1 MNNKHIAC
9 GIVALFIVVLV
20 QLTLW
25 VQGNRTKVQNEADA
39 AQQAE
44 TDASALLNQ
53 QKSQLS
59 ELRRQSTDL
68 IEFLRIWQPYFTT
81 IDTTIDN
88 ALRSAEVNLS
98 MRIKDANLVNLA
110 QKFDSTSLKGNS
122 SIPNTMRAFLTF
134 EDDYSRLMNWLGD
147 LEVKMPT
154 VRTTSARLSKGTRA
168 NDLRMEIVLE
178 QPMLSK

>member
-25 VQGNRTKVQNEADA
+25 VQGHRTKVQNEAGA
-39 AQQAE
+39 AEQAE
-44 TDASALLNQ
+44 TNANAQLNRERN
-53 QKSQLS
+53 QLS

-81 IDTTIDN
+81 IDN
-88 ALRSAEVNLS
+88 AQSAEVNLS
-98 MRIKDANLVNLA
+98 MRIKEANLVNLA
-110 QKFDSTSLKGNS
+110 QRFESAPVKGNA
-122 SIPNTMRAFLTF
+122 SIPNMLRGFLTF
-134 EDDYSRLMNWLGD
+134 EDDYARLMNWLGD

-154 VRTTSARLSKGTRA
+154 VRTSSVRLSKGTRE

-178 QPMLSK
+178 QPLLKQ

>member
-1 MNNKHIAC
+1 MNNKHISC

-25 VQGNRTKVQNEADA
+25 VQGHRTKVQNEAGA

-44 TDASALLNQ
+44 TNASAQLNQ
-53 QKSQLS
+53 ERSQLS

-81 IDTTIDN
+81 IDN
-88 ALRSAEVNLS
+88 AQSAEVSLS
-98 MRIKDANLVNLA
+98 MRIKEANLVNLA
-110 QKFDSTSLKGNS
+110 QRFEAAPVKGNA
-122 SIPNTMRAFLTF
+122 SIPNMLRGFLTF
-134 EDDYSRLMNWLGD
+134 EDDYARLMNWLGE

-154 VRTTSARLSKGTRA
+154 VRTSSVRLSKGSRE

-178 QPMLSK
+178 QPLLKQ

>member
-1 MNNKHIAC
+1 MNNKHISC

-25 VQGNRTKVQNEADA
+25 VQGHRTKVQNEAGA

-44 TDASALLNQ
+44 TNASAQLNQ
-53 QKSQLS
+53 ERSQLS

-81 IDTTIDN
+81 IDN
-88 ALRSAEVNLS
+88 AQSAEVGLS
-98 MRIKDANLVNLA
+98 MRIKEANLVNLA
-110 QKFDSTSLKGNS
+110 QRFEAAPVKGNA
-122 SIPNTMRAFLTF
+122 SIPNMLRGFLTF
-134 EDDYSRLMNWLGD
+134 EDDYARLMNWLGE
-147 LEVKMPT
+147 LEVKIPT
-154 VRTTSARLSKGTRA
+154 VRTSSVRLSKGSRE

-178 QPMLSK
+178 QPLLKQ

>member
-9 GIVALFIVVLV
+9 GIVAIFIVVLV

-25 VQGNRTKVQNEADA
+25 VQGNRTKVQTEANA
-39 AQQAE
+39 AQEAE
-44 TDASALLNQ
+44 TDASAELNQ
-53 QKSQLS
+53 ERGQLG

-81 IDTTIDN
+81 IDN
-88 ALRSAEVNLS
+88 PQSAEVNLS
-98 MRIKDANLVNLA
+98 MRIKEANLVNLA
-110 QKFDSTSLKGNS
+110 QRFELTPVKGNA
-122 SIPNTMRAFLTF
+122 SIPNTMRASLTF
-134 EDDYSRLMNWLGD
+134 EDDYVSLMNWLGD

-154 VRTTSARLSKGTRA
+154 VRTGSVRLSKGTRA

-178 QPMLSK
+178 QPLLSK

>member
-25 VQGNRTKVQNEADA
+25 VQGNRTKVQNQAEA

-44 TDASALLNQ
+44 TDATTALNQ
-53 QKSQLS
+53 ERAQLGN
-59 ELRRQSTDL
+59 LRRQSADL

-81 IDTTIDN
+81 IDN
-88 ALRSAEVNLS
+88 PQSAEVNLS
-98 MRIKDANLVNLA
+98 MRIKEANLVNLA
-110 QKFDSTSLKGNS
+110 QRFELTPVKGNA
-122 SIPNTMRAFLTF
+122 SIPNSMRALLTF
-134 EDDYSRLMNWLGD
+134 EDDYARLMNWLGD

-154 VRTTSARLSKGTRA
+154 VRTSSVRLSKGTRA
-168 NDLRMEIVLE
+168 NDLRMEVVLE
-178 QPMLSK
+178 QPLLKQ

>member
-1 MNNKHIAC
+1 MNSKHISC

-25 VQGNRTKVQNEADA
+25 VQGHRTKVQNEAGA
-39 AQQAE
+39 AEQAE
-44 TDASALLNQ
+44 ANANAQLNQ
-53 QKSQLS
+53 ERSQLS

-81 IDTTIDN
+81 IDS
-88 ALRSAEVNLS
+88 AQSAEVNLA
-98 MRIKDANLVNLA
+98 MRIKEANLVNLA
-110 QKFDSTSLKGNS
+110 QRFESAPVKGNA
-122 SIPNTMRAFLTF
+122 SIPSMLRGFLTF
-134 EDDYSRLMNWLGD
+134 EDDYARLMNWLGD

-154 VRTTSARLSKGTRA
+154 VRTSSVRLSKGTRE

-178 QPMLSK
+178 QPLLKQ

>member
-1 MNNKHIAC
+1 MNNKHVAC

-20 QLTLW
+20 QSTLW
-25 VQGNRTKVQNEADA
+25 VQSKRTKVQDEANA

-44 TDASALLNQ
+44 TDASAQLNQ
-53 QKSQLS
+53 ERGQLS

-81 IDTTIDN
+81 IDNTQ
-88 ALRSAEVNLS
+88 SAEINLS

-110 QKFDSTSLKGNS
+110 KRFEPTPVKGNA

-134 EDDYSRLMNWLGD
+134 EDDYARLMNWLGD

-154 VRTTSARLSKGTRA
+154 VRTTSARLSKGTRP
-168 NDLRMEIVLE
+168 NDLRMEIVLD
-178 QPMLSK
+178 QPLLKQ

>member
-9 GIVALFIVVLV
+9 AIVAMFIVVLV
-20 QLTLW
+20 QFTLW
-25 VQGNRTKVQNEADA
+25 VQGNRTKVQSEAGA

-44 TDASALLNQ
+44 TDANVQLNQ
-53 QKSQLS
+53 ERAQLG
-59 ELRRQSTDL
+59 ELRKKSTDL
-68 IEFLRIWQPYFTT
+68 IEFLRIWQSYFTT
-81 IDTTIDN
+81 IDN
-88 ALRSAEVNLS
+88 AQSAEINLS

-110 QKFDSTSLKGNS
+110 QRFEQTPVKGNA
-122 SIPNTMRAFLTF
+122 SIPNTMRAYLTF
-134 EDDYSRLMNWLGD
+134 EDDYARLMNWLGD

-178 QPMLSK
+178 QPLLKQ

>member
-9 GIVALFIVVLV
+9 GIVALFIVALV
-20 QLTLW
+20 QFTIW
-25 VQGNRTKVQNEADA
+25 VQGHRTKVQNEADA
-39 AQQAE
+39 EQQVEA
-44 TDASALLNQ
+44 TANTQLNRERT
-53 QKSQLS
+53 QLS

-81 IDTTIDN
+81 NDN
-88 ALRSAEVNLS
+88 PQSAEVNLS
-98 MRIKDANLVNLA
+98 MRIKEASLVNLA
-110 QKFDSTSLKGNS
+110 QRFEIAPVKGNA

-134 EDDYSRLMNWLGD
+134 EDDYARLMNWLGD

-154 VRTTSARLSKGTRA
+154 VRTSSVRLAKGTRA

-178 QPMLSK
+178 QPLLKQ